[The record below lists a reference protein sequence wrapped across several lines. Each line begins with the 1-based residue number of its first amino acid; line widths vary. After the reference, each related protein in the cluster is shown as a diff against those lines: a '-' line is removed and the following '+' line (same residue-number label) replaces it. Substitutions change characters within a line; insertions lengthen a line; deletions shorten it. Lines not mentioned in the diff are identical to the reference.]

1 MRKWWILTLLL
12 NVSVFSFGQ
21 NDTVKKIS
29 PLGRLQKLAGKLG
42 QTNALSNDQIVQGLK
57 EALSVGVERGT
68 QKLSATDGFFASAA
82 LKILL
87 PEEAQKVERTLRS
100 MGLGKQV
107 DQAILSMNRAAEDA
121 ARAAAPIFI
130 QAVKEMTVQ
139 DAVSILKGSD
149 TAATSYLRGKTTAR
163 ITEAFRPVIEK
174 SLEKVDATRYW
185 NTVFSTYNKVALTK
199 VNPDLS
205 AYVTDKALQGIFV
218 QLGQEEAKI
227 RKDPAARTTEILKT
241 VFKQ

>member
-1 MRKWWILTLLL
+1 MRKVWFLFLLV
-12 NVSVFSFGQ
+12 NVSLVSFGQ
-21 NDTVKKIS
+21 ADTSKKANA
-29 PLGRLQKLAGKLG
+29 LGRLQKLAGRLG
-42 QTNALSNDQIVQGLK
+42 QSNALSNDQIVQGLK
-57 EALSVGVERGT
+57 EALSIGAERST
-68 QKLSATDGFFASAA
+68 QKLSATDGFLANAA

-121 ARAAAPIFI
+121 ARSAAPIFV
-130 QAVKEMTVQ
+130 QAVKEMTLQ
-139 DAVSILKGSD
+139 DAVGILKGTD
-149 TAATSYLRGKTTAR
+149 TAATAYLRGKTTAR

-174 SLEKVDATRYW
+174 SLERVDATKYW